1 MSIGELMAMGESI
14 QTAITS
20 PVMTDDAKAIGARV
34 RALRD
39 RAKWS
44 QEELSRRAGVPQA
57 TISTLETGDTSN
69 PRSKTLARI
78 AQAFAVPVESITG
91 EAPIPGARPAGL
103 ADVDPLERAL
113 FRAYHDDRHSP
124 STSDAARRVA
134 HEAGA
139 SLAGMEPDALAAELL
154 DAAAALQKAGQPL
167 SVALVLARALASRT
181 PAKKRA

>member
-1 MSIGELMAMGESI
+1 MVDSI
-14 QTAITS
+14 QNTVSSPAMDDGSGDAI
-20 PVMTDDAKAIGARV
+20 ARNIK
-34 RALRD
+34 ALR
-39 RAKWS
+39 
-44 QEELSRRAGVPQA
+44 ERAGWTQ
-57 TISTLETGDTSN
+57 E
-69 PRSKTLARI
+69 KLAERAGLGQSAVSRMEAGPNKRPNLDVLRRI

-124 STSDAARRVA
+124 STFDAARRVV

-139 SLAGMEPDALAAELL
+139 SLAGMEPDALASELL

-167 SVALVLARALASRT
+167 SSALVLARALASRT